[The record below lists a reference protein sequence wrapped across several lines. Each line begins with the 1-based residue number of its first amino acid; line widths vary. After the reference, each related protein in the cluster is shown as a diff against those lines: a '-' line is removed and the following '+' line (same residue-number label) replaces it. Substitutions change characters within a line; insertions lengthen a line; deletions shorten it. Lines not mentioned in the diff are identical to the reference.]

1 MLGHLQYFQKHVKFF
16 GCTRLVGL
24 LVLAICL
31 LIVPVT
37 GCTGDKVA
45 DENSVAVPP
54 GQDATP
60 SLKSSGERQ
69 GFVDGPESEIAFP
82 RHYAPV
88 ATDRGGQ
95 YFAGK
100 LVLDSGC
107 LRLDAPPYD
116 PSNPSKPPLL
126 IWPSVFAISNQ
137 GDTAWIVDGFGRIV
151 AHVGDHIRLTTA
163 VVSYQQAQDNGLI
176 QEFSAVCT
184 GPYLMVGDEVTSFDR
199 DNELLEFRLA
209 DPEVYFVRQKT
220 IVSSLQEL
228 LGAQVVGELI
238 LDGHCL
244 RIMGVDGH
252 MTSIKW
258 PPGFT
263 PNVHQGVVQIRNG
276 GGQVI
281 AQVGDRISGGGA
293 YSDSAYGD
301 CPGGTFAINSI
312 EILPDVEVYFPRQDG
327 TLETNREMER
337 FIGRLVLTR
346 RCLKV
351 DDAVRESDQ
360 LLIQGGRPL
369 LIWPETF
376 TFSLEEGV
384 ASIVDKAGRV
394 VALVGDEVQFSA
406 VAVSY
411 REALEHKGFREIS
424 PACSGPYWVVG
435 DDFVSESNSESP

>member
-1 MLGHLQYFQKHVKFF
+1 MLDHLLYVQKKEKIF
-16 GCTRLVGL
+16 GSTRLVGL
-24 LVLAICL
+24 LVLAICM
-31 LIVPVT
+31 LIGPVT
-37 GCTGDKVA
+37 GCTGD

-54 GQDATP
+54 GEDATP
-60 SLKSSGERQ
+60 SLKSSGEGQ
-69 GFVDGPESEIAFP
+69 GFGDGPESEIAFP
-82 RHYAPV
+82 RHSAPV

-95 YFAGK
+95 YFAGM

-107 LRLDAPPYD
+107 LRLDAPSYD

-126 IWPSVFAISNQ
+126 IWPSVFAVSNLD
-137 GDTAWIVDGFGRIV
+137 GNAWIIDGFGRIV
-151 AHVGDHIRLTTA
+151 AHVGDHIRLTSA
-163 VVSYQQAQDNGLI
+163 AVSYHQAQDDGLI
-176 QEFSAVCT
+176 QEFSADCT
-184 GPYLMVGDEVTSFDR
+184 GPYLMVGDEVSSFDR
-199 DNELLEFRLA
+199 DNEPLEFRLA

-228 LGAQVVGELI
+228 LGAQVVGKLI

-263 PNVHQGVVQIRNG
+263 PNVHQGIVQIRNG

-281 AQVGDRISGGGA
+281 AQVGDRIPGGGA
-293 YSDSAYGD
+293 YSDSAHGD

-327 TLETNREMER
+327 TLGTNQEMER
-337 FIGRLVLTR
+337 FFGRLVLTR
-346 RCLKV
+346 RCLEV
-351 DDAVRESDQ
+351 DDVVRESDQ
-360 LLIQGGRPL
+360 LLIQGDRPL
-369 LIWPETF
+369 IIWPAAF
-376 TFSLEEGV
+376 TVSLEEGP
-384 ASIVDKAGRV
+384 ASIVDAAGRV
-394 VALVGDEVQFSA
+394 IALVGDEVQFSA

-411 REALEHKGFREIS
+411 QEALEHEGFREIS

-435 DDFVSESNSESP
+435 DDFVRESDAESP